1 MLAIET
7 ICSPGKAKPHPGNRE
22 AAADPGAAFG
32 LSRATEAD
40 VAIVTSPVRMP

>member
-1 MLAIET
+1 MLRLDT
-7 ICSPGKAKPHPGNRE
+7 SRGPGKAKPHPGNRE
-22 AAADPGAAFG
+22 AAADPDAAFG